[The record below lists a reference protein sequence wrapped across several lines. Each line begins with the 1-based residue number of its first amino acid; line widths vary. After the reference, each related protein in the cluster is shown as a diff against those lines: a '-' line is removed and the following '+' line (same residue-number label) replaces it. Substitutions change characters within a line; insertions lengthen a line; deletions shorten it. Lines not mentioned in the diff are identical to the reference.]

1 MYGLLDRDLKFIL
14 EAISKYPEIEE
25 VIIFGSRAIGNYK
38 KGSDIDLALKGEKVS
53 GKVVRRLSDDL
64 EEEYPLPYFFD
75 IVSYNDISDE
85 NFKQHIDNVGNS
97 IWKKRLYLLNQ
108 QWDLSDT
115 LCCAKPPR
123 ESVL

>member
-25 VIIFGSRAIGNYK
+25 VIIFGSRAMGNYK
-38 KGSDIDLALKGEKVS
+38 KGSDVDLALKGERVS
-53 GKVVRRLSDDL
+53 RRVVRRLSDDL

-85 NFKQHIDNVGNS
+85 AFKQHIDKVGS
-97 IWKKRLYLLNQ
+97 IIWENK
-108 QWDLSDT
+108 
-115 LCCAKPPR
+115 
-123 ESVL
+123 